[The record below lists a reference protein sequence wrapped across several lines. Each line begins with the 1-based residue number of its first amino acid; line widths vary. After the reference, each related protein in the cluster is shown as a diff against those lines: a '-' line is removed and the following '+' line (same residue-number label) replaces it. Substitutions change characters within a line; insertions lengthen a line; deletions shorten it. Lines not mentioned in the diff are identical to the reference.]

1 MTAHQTPLPI
11 ERQTYTPRE
20 AARILGVSHQ
30 TVTRMVHEGK
40 LPSIDVG
47 STRRLVIPMWAVDR
61 LVAPPE
67 TVTIDVAG
75 RQIVDPNRT
84 DSAVRSA
91 ASWLVTTKADLFEAV
106 EEADAS
112 IVRTAEGER

>member
-1 MTAHQTPLPI
+1 MSAGQTALPI
-11 ERQTYTPRE
+11 EKKTYTPRE

-67 TVTIDVAG
+67 SITIEVAG
-75 RQIVDPNRT
+75 RQIVE
-84 DSAVRSA
+84 A
-91 ASWLVTTKADLFEAV
+91 AS
-106 EEADAS
+106 
-112 IVRTAEGER
+112 